1 MYIVEDRRTAYRKS
15 SSISPVYAKASRS
28 RAAKR
33 SPAEVIPEG
42 LEDSAQMFELL
53 TDRILVKG
61 MFREW
66 RKAVFRMLDCGLRL
80 FDIAVDDT
88 REHLDDDLP
97 PVSMPITLYY

>member
-1 MYIVEDRRTAYRKS
+1 MSLFDEIKETF
-15 SSISPVYAKASRS
+15 
-28 RAAKR
+28 
-33 SPAEVIPEG
+33 PELLSEMVTQSTRLG

-97 PVSMPITLYY
+97 PVSMLITLYY